1 MTPKKFVSGFVSIL
15 GRPNAGKSTL
25 LNALVGQKVSIVAD
39 KPQTT
44 RTAIQGVL
52 TTDEAQVIFIDTPGI
67 HKSDTAINKRMMD
80 AVRGALEERDLF
92 IYVVDATRPFGE
104 GDEKALSILR
114 RNRPPTGDHLPAP
127 DSPPPPDN
135 PPTHDRPPTRNQ
147 FPSRD
152 REGASTPIAG
162 DTQPN
167 APLVIFALNK
177 IDALAA
183 KHDMLPLLEEYR
195 KRYDFDAYL
204 PISAT
209 TGEGLDN
216 LRQEVIRR
224 LPEGPEYFPRDHYTD
239 QPARFLAAELVR
251 EKVLRATRQEV
262 PHSVTVLIEKW
273 EELPRLIRI
282 FATILVEREGQ
293 KAIIIGAKGAMLKQ
307 IGTQA
312 REEME
317 SLFDTHIYLDLHVKV
332 ENDWRRKAAYLNQL
346 DWRTMAGR
354 DES

>member
-92 IYVVDATRPFGE
+92 IYVVDATKPFGE

-114 RNRPPTGDHLPAP
+114 RK
-127 DSPPPPDN
+127 SPPADQFPDRDES
-135 PPTHDRPPTRNQ
+135 PTHDQ
-147 FPSRD
+147 FPNREPASPD
-152 REGASTPIAG
+152 GSPLWGPQPLGVLAREGAITP
-162 DTQPN
+162 P
-167 APLVIFALNK
+167 VIFALNK

-183 KHDMLPLLEEYR
+183 KHEMLPLLEEYR
-195 KRYDFDAYL
+195 KRYDFDACL
-204 PISAT
+204 PISAA
-209 TGEGLDN
+209 TGEGIDE
-216 LRQEVIRR
+216 LRNEVISR

-293 KAIIIGAKGAMLKQ
+293 KAIIIGSKGAMLKQ

-332 ENDWRRKAAYLNQL
+332 ENDWRRKAAYLNEL

-354 DES
+354 DEL

>member
-1 MTPKKFVSGFVSIL
+1 
-15 GRPNAGKSTL
+15 
-25 LNALVGQKVSIVAD
+25 
-39 KPQTT
+39 
-44 RTAIQGVL
+44 
-52 TTDEAQVIFIDTPGI
+52 
-67 HKSDTAINKRMMD
+67 
-80 AVRGALEERDLF
+80 
-92 IYVVDATRPFGE
+92 VVDATKPFGE

-114 RNRPPTGDHLPAP
+114 RKFPLPDAPADALPAP
-127 DSPPPPDN
+127 DAL
-135 PPTHDRPPTRNQ
+135 
-147 FPSRD
+147 PSRD
-152 REGASTPIAG
+152 RKGASP
-162 DTQPN
+162 P
-167 APLVIFALNK
+167 VIFALNK

-183 KHDMLPLLEEYR
+183 KHEMLPLLEEYR

-204 PISAT
+204 PISAA
-209 TGEGLDN
+209 TGEGIEAV
-216 LRQEVIRR
+216 REEVIGR
-224 LPEGPEYFPRDHYTD
+224 LPEGPKYFPEDHYTD

-251 EKVLRATRQEV
+251 EKVLRTTRQEV

-317 SLFDTHIYLDLHVKV
+317 SLFDTRIYLDLHVKV
-332 ENDWRRKAAYLNQL
+332 ENDWRRKAAYLNEL